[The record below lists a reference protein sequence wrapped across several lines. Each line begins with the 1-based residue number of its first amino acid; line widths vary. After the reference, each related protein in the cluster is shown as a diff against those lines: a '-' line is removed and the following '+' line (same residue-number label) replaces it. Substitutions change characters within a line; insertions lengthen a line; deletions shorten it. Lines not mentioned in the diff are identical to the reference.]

1 MYYLPIYSYACVEI
15 LEILHSQ
22 FIQISFFWK
31 YVQAEHK
38 FWDCIQ
44 GLSAINIKYSDGLIF

>member
-1 MYYLPIYSYACVEI
+1 MYYLSIHMLVSKFLKFCIRDLFEI
-15 LEILHSQ
+15 
-22 FIQISFFWK
+22 FFFWK

-44 GLSAINIKYSDGLIF
+44 GLFAINIKYSDGLIF